1 MNDLY
6 STHEKRLDTVIGSSP
21 EQGRGW
27 DFWDMVARCWK
38 AERASGLQLY
48 AVKSDG
54 TYSPINNA
62 TMTNWFFETY
72 GIVMTE
78 SNDAP
83 GMLDRYITIADEEK
97 FSLFLLKW
105 AK

>member
-6 STHEKRLDTVIGSSP
+6 STHEKRLDTVMGS
-21 EQGRGW
+21 GHGGW

-38 AERASGLQLY
+38 AERANGLLL
-48 AVKSDG
+48 ASKSDG
-54 TYSPINNA
+54 SYRLANNS

-78 SNDAP
+78 SGDSP

-97 FSLFLLKW
+97 FSFFLLKW

>member
-6 STHEKRLDTVIGSSP
+6 STHEKRLDTVMGSDT
-21 EQGRGW
+21 GLRGW

-38 AERASGLQLY
+38 AERANGLQLY
-48 AVKSDG
+48 AAKPDG
-54 TYSPINNA
+54 SYSTVNNA

-72 GIVMTE
+72 GILMTE
-78 SNDAP
+78 ATDSP

-97 FSLFLLKW
+97 FSFFLLKW
-105 AK
+105 SK